1 MQDPSTNKVLLCVI
15 KSGASFH
22 ATVASD
28 CFFLGYEWD
37 FNLNSQAEDRLCR
50 LGQTNFVNCRYL
62 LHKGTV
68 DENVKERLND
78 KNNASNWIVGTEQ
91 QYQMMLKAVRAKVLK

>member
-1 MQDPSTNKVLLCVI
+1 MNNISHFTI
-15 KSGASFH
+15 R
-22 ATVASD
+22 TSD
-28 CFFLGYEWD
+28 RRTFRRCLRKWD